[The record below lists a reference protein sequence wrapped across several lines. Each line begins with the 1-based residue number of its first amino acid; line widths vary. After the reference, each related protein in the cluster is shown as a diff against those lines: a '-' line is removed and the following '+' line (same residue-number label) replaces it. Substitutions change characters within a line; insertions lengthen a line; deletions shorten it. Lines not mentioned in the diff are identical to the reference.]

1 MKKIGLY
8 CIIIILFTL
17 HCLKNMPSNSD
28 NKSMLVPIIKGE
40 IRLPFGGTG
49 GGTTEKAVCD
59 GKICLGT
66 TLVYDGTSYSASG
79 NNDGIPNKNETI
91 RMDVSIGNNG
101 TSDILGVSGTLTT
114 TSNLVTI
121 DQANATKSF
130 GKLCKKSG
138 SLILYS
144 STYFNDINTWGC
156 RDASYYNT
164 VSSSSSNFRITIPIS
179 TPDNSVVPFSLA
191 LTDSSGNSYNLT
203 FNITIQS
210 LGASIVLGTTL
221 VYDGTSYSA
230 SGNNDGIPNK
240 NETIRMDVSIGN
252 NGTSDIL
259 GVSGTLTTTSNLVTI
274 DQANATKSF
283 GKLCKK
289 SGSLILYS
297 STYFNDIN
305 TWGCRD
311 ASYYNTVSSSS
322 SNFRITIPNS
332 LPDYS
337 IIPFT
342 LSLIDTSNNTWTVTF
357 NLQTYPTGA
366 IILSARTVYD
376 TTFNNPLNTDGDGD
390 TIIEK
395 NETFRLNLGLK
406 NTDTVAKSVSALT
419 LSSASSYVTF
429 LSNPTINYGS
439 ISAGAT
445 VYLNNSSSAN
455 VLNTWRIKI
464 DNSTPS
470 GTQIE
475 FLLSNITG
483 GFQDS
488 FKIIVP

>member
-8 CIIIILFTL
+8 FLIIIFFTL

-28 NKSMLVPIIKGE
+28 NKSLLVPIIKGE
-40 IRLPFGGTG
+40 IGLPFGGTG
-49 GGTTEKAVCD
+49 GGTSGGATEKAVCD
-59 GKICLGT
+59 GKICLGST
-66 TLVYDGTSYSASG
+66 KVYDGTSYSASG

-101 TSDILGVSGTLTT
+101 TSDILGVSGTLST

-130 GKLCKKSG
+130 GRLCKKNG
-138 SLILYS
+138 
-144 STYFNDINTWGC
+144 NTI
-156 RDASYYNT
+156 YYNST
-164 VSSSSSNFRITIPIS
+164 VYNTPSQSCYGINDVIAATTTTFRITIPIT
-179 TPDNSVVPFSLA
+179 TPDGSVIPFTLA
-191 LTDSSGNSYNLT
+191 LTDSSGNSYNLS
-203 FNITIQS
+203 FNITIQA
-210 LGASIVLGTTL
+210 LGASIVLGSTK

-259 GVSGTLTTTSNLVTI
+259 GVSGTLSTTSNLVTI

-283 GKLCKK
+283 GRLCKK
-289 SGSLILYS
+289 NG
-297 STYFNDIN
+297 N
-305 TWGCRD
+305 TI
-311 ASYYNTVSSSS
+311 YYNSTVYNTPSQSCYGI
-322 SNFRITIPNS
+322 NDVIAATTTTFRITLSNS
-332 LPDYS
+332 LPNYAL
-337 IIPFT
+337 IPFT
-342 LSLIDTSNNTWTVTF
+342 LSLTDSSNNSWTVSF
-357 NLQTYPTGA
+357 NIQTYPTGA

-390 TIIEK
+390 TVIEK